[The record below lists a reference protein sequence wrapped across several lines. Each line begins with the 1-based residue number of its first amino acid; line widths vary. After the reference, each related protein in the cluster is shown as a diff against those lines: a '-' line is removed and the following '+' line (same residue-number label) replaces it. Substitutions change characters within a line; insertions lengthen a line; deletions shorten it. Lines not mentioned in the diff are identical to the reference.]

1 MLRFPALAALAATI
15 LACAPTP
22 GAQYKALLID
32 GQNNHNWQETTP
44 HIKRALEASSLFTV
58 DIATSPPQGEDLSNF
73 KPDFASYD
81 VVVSNYNGE
90 PWPAATKSAFEAYVR
105 EGGGFVSVHAADNAF
120 PEWKE
125 YNRIIALGGWGG
137 RDENSGPYVRFRN
150 GEIIQDE
157 SAGRGGSHGARHE
170 FPVVIREASHPITR
184 GLPTKWMHAQDELY
198 DRLRGPAEH
207 LTVLATAYSDPS
219 TRGTGEHEPIL
230 MAIQYG
236 KGRAFHTTLGHD
248 VVAMQCAGFI
258 TTLQRGAEWAAT
270 GKVTQTVPGDFPGP
284 DAVKLR

>member
-1 MLRFPALAALAATI
+1 MLRFPALAALI
-15 LACAPTP
+15 VCVLACAPTP
-22 GAQYKALLID
+22 AAQYRALLID

-44 HIKRALEASSLFTV
+44 HIKKALEASGLFTV

-90 PWPAATKSAFEAYVR
+90 SWPAATKSAFEAYVR

-120 PEWKE
+120 PKWKE

-137 RDENSGPYVRFRN
+137 RDENWGPYVRFRE

-157 SAGRGGSHGARHE
+157 SAGRGGSHGDRHE
-170 FPVVIREASHPITR
+170 FPVVIRESSHPITR
-184 GLPTKWMHAQDELY
+184 GLPGKWMHAQDELY

-230 MAIQYG
+230 MTIQYG

-248 VVAMQCAGFI
+248 VFAMQCAGFI

-270 GKVTQTVPGDFPGP
+270 GEVTQAVPGDFPGP
-284 DAVKLR
+284 DAVRLR

>member
-1 MLRFPALAALAATI
+1 MPRLPALAALAVTI
-15 LACAPTP
+15 LACTPTP
-22 GAQYKALLID
+22 AAQYKALIID

-44 HIKRALEASSLFTV
+44 HIKKALESSGLFTV
-58 DIATSPPQGEDLSNF
+58 DVATSPPQGEDLSNF

-90 PWPAATKSAFEAYVR
+90 PWPAAAKSAFEAYVR
-105 EGGGFVSVHAADNAF
+105 EGGGFVSVHAANNAF

-125 YNRIIALGGWGG
+125 YNRIIGLGGWGG
-137 RDENSGPYVRFRN
+137 RDENWGPYVRFRD
-150 GEIIQDE
+150 GEIIQDA
-157 SAGRGGSHGARHE
+157 SAGRGGSHGTRHE
-170 FPVVIREASHPITR
+170 FPVVIRDASHPITR

-207 LTVLATAYSDPS
+207 LAVLATAYSDPS

-230 MAIQYG
+230 MTIQYG
-236 KGRAFHTTLGHD
+236 KGRVFHTTLGHD
-248 VVAMQCAGFI
+248 AAAMQCAGFI
-258 TTLQRGAEWAAT
+258 TTLQRGTEWAAS
-270 GKVTQTVPGDFPGP
+270 GDVTQAAPDDFPGP